1 MWLTEASLLLITAF
15 LIIPKGVI
23 HFHLNYFRTEKLP
36 RNEDRFRKTY
46 AGYKSVIEQKIQ
58 SLLVQHDP
66 ASVYEP
72 MRYVLRSG
80 GKRLRGVLTLLA
92 CQAVGGPARRALDAA
107 VAMELLH
114 NFTLVH
120 DDVMDHAN
128 LRRNRPTVHKKWNE
142 NVAILSGDQ
151 LVAYAYRSLLSSPV
165 PDPSPVLRAFT
176 NAFIDVCDGQG
187 LDMEFGLRKDVSL
200 AEYLGMIEKKT
211 ARVISAS
218 LVIGAHLGGG
228 SAQFVRALRT
238 FGIRLGY
245 AFQIQD
251 DLLDFTGDQK
261 ELGKSIGSDIV
272 EGKKT
277 FLLLHAIERAR
288 GDDRRMLESLSPR
301 NGALR
306 LQAVR
311 AIYRRL
317 DVTTGA
323 SRAIAAH
330 TRKAL
335 QALRPLPANRGTQML
350 SWVAGQLVERTS

>member
-1 MWLTEASLLLITAF
+1 M
-15 LIIPKGVI
+15 
-23 HFHLNYFRTEKLP
+23 
-36 RNEDRFRKTY
+36 
-46 AGYKSVIEQKIQ
+46 Q
-58 SLLVQHDP
+58 SLLMQHVP

-92 CQAVGGPARRALDAA
+92 CQAVGGPTRRALDAA

-120 DDVMDHAN
+120 DDVMDHAD

-151 LVAYAYRSLLSSPV
+151 LVAYAYRSLLSSPATN
-165 PDPSPVLRAFT
+165 PAPVVRAFT

-187 LDMEFGLRKDVSL
+187 LDMEFGVRQDVSL
-200 AEYLGMIEKKT
+200 AEYLQMIEKKT

-218 LVIGAHLGGG
+218 LVIGAILGGG
-228 SAQFVRALRT
+228 SEKFVRALRT
-238 FGIRLGY
+238 FGLQLGY

-251 DLLDFTGDQK
+251 DLLDFAGDQK
-261 ELGKSIGSDIV
+261 ELGKSIGGDII

-277 FLLLHAIERAR
+277 FLLLHAIERSR
-288 GDDRRMLESLSPR
+288 GKDRHMLKSLSPR
-301 NGALR
+301 NGAQRLR
-306 LQAVR
+306 AVR
-311 AIYRRL
+311 ALYRRL

-330 TRKAL
+330 TSKAL

-350 SWVAGQLVERTS
+350 SWLAGQLVERSS